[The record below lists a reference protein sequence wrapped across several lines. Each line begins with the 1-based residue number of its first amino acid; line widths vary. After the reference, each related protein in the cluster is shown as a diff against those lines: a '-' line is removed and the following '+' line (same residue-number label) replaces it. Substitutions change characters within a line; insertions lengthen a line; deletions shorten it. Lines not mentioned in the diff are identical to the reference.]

1 MNIIVCVKRVPET
14 SEAEIAID
22 KSGKSIRTED
32 LVFDIN
38 EWDNYAVEEAV
49 RIKENQ
55 GSGTI
60 TVVTLGPQESQDTLR
75 RSLAMGADE
84 ALHLSD
90 PALFNGD
97 PYATAR
103 ALHAALKDK
112 PFDLLLTGV
121 QAGDDGYGQV
131 GPILAEL
138 FNLPHATM
146 VTKLTIQDKKAQV
159 NRELEGGIEEV
170 VSLEL
175 PAVLAIQ
182 TGINEP
188 RYVSIMG
195 IRKAKSKGLR
205 ELSRNDISLAPEDCG
220 LAGSLTELKELFL
233 PPTGKAAEIF
243 KGSPDDVSIKVID
256 ILKEKGGL

>member
-1 MNIIVCVKRVPET
+1 MDIIVCVKRVPET
-14 SEAEIAID
+14 AEAEIVID
-22 KSGKSIRTED
+22 KTGKSIRTED

-49 RIKENQ
+49 RIKESQ
-55 GSGTI
+55 GGTI
-60 TVVTLGPQESQDTLR
+60 TVVTLGPSESQDTLR

-90 PALFNGD
+90 PVFFDGD

-103 ALHAALKDK
+103 ALHAALRDK
-112 PFDLLLTGV
+112 PFDLLFTGV

-146 VTKLTIQDKKAQV
+146 VTQLTIEDKKALV
-159 NRELEGGIEEV
+159 HRELEGGLEEV
-170 VSLEL
+170 VSLTL

-205 ELSRNDISLAPEDCG
+205 EVKCGDITLVPEECG
-220 LAGSLTELKELFL
+220 PAGSLTELKELFL

-243 KGSPDDVSIKVID
+243 KGSPEDVSSKVIE

>member
-1 MNIIVCVKRVPET
+1 MNITVCVKRVPET

-32 LVFDIN
+32 LVYDIN

-49 RIKENQ
+49 RIKESQ
-55 GSGTI
+55 GEGTVS
-60 TVVTLGPQESQDTLR
+60 VVSLGPQESQDTLR

-90 PALFNGD
+90 PALFDGD
-97 PYATAR
+97 PYAIAR

-112 PFDLLLTGV
+112 PFDLLFTGV

-138 FNLPHATM
+138 FNVPHATM
-146 VTKLTIQDKKAQV
+146 VTSLTIEDKKV
-159 NRELEGGIEEV
+159 KVHRELEGGMEEV

-195 IRKAKSKGLR
+195 IRKAKSKELR
-205 ELSRNDISLAPEDCG
+205 EVSCNDISLSPDDCG
-220 LAGSLTELKELFL
+220 LAGSLTEIKELFL

-243 KGSPDDVSIKVID
+243 TGSPEDVSVKVID

>member
-32 LVFDIN
+32 LVYDIN

-49 RIKENQ
+49 RIKESQ
-55 GSGTI
+55 GGGTI
-60 TVVTLGPQESQDTLR
+60 TVVTLGPEESQDTLR

-90 PALFNGD
+90 PAFFGGD

-131 GPILAEL
+131 GPILGEL
-138 FNLPHATM
+138 FHLPHATM
-146 VTKLTIQDKKAQV
+146 VTKLTVEDKKAQV
-159 NRELEGGIEEV
+159 HRELEGGMEEV

-205 ELSRNDISLAPEDCG
+205 EVSRNDISLAPEECG
-220 LAGSLTELKELFL
+220 PAGSLTELKELFL